1 MFFVYI
7 FSLFMHQRP
16 AIHFLS
22 KMLSFNVKI
31 NEKVF
36 EIKDVEGS
44 MSVDEAKSL
53 VENISGV
60 PKANQKW
67 IYKGRVLTDGTS
79 LSESNIVDGNT
90 VIVMRAA
97 PTSAPVNV
105 PTASSSTAIAQQM
118 GSSDF
123 LTRPSHPTVQFD
135 NAMFE
140 LLQCPDESAVQAAI
154 FLLLKII
161 SNIISHPLEEKYRR
175 LNRSNAAFSKKIGSL
190 NGGPA
195 SMLALGFNQIGDDWV
210 LVPNSEAW
218 NNIVS
223 CHKKLE
229 KFSQRISDMQ
239 TKSGSTAPAETTV
252 PKISDASDSKIS
264 PNPQA
269 MQQFLFSLAAL
280 QTEESLQGQNIPT
293 QDISIAEEK
302 DDGSSNNDANDDD
315 EEESIPLL

>member
-1 MFFVYI
+1 
-7 FSLFMHQRP
+7 
-16 AIHFLS
+16 
-22 KMLSFNVKI
+22 MLSFNVKI

-36 EIKDVEGS
+36 AIKDVEGS
-44 MSVDEAKSL
+44 MYVDEAKSL

-60 PKANQKW
+60 PKAYQKW
-67 IYKGRVLTDGTS
+67 IYKGRVLTDQTS

-90 VIVMRAA
+90 VIVMRTA
-97 PTSAPVNV
+97 PTSV
-105 PTASSSTAIAQQM
+105 PTSAQTTSSPKASAPEINSNDLQT
-118 GSSDF
+118 GSSN
-123 LTRPSHPTVQFD
+123 STVQFD

-140 LLQCPDESAVQAAI
+140 LLKSPDESAVEAAI
-154 FLLLKII
+154 TLLLKIV
-161 SNIISHPLEEKYRR
+161 SNIISHPLDDKYRR
-175 LNRSNAAFSKKIGSL
+175 LNRSNVAFSKKIGSL
-190 NGGPA
+190 NGGSA
-195 SMLALGFNQIGDDWV
+195 SMLALGFQLIGEDWI

-229 KFSQRISDMQ
+229 KFSQRISDLQ
-239 TKSGSTAPAETTV
+239 TKSGCTVPAETTV
-252 PKISDASDSKIS
+252 PKISDVSDSKIS

-280 QTEESLQGQNIPT
+280 QTEESLQGQNIPP